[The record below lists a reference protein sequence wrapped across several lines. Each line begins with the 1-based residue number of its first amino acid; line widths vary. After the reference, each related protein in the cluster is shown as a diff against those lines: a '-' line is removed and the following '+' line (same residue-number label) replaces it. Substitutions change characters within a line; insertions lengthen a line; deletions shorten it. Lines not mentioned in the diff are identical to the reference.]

1 MQKGCAHILTKKNKK
16 MNATE
21 MCHNNPKKNKTKKI
35 SRKKVNATWTCTR
48 HTKTKEFK
56 KNLMI

>member
-1 MQKGCAHILTKKNKK
+1 

-56 KNLMI
+56 KKLMI